1 MQASVTVM
9 LLIAGAFLMNY
20 AIASEQLDKLLASW
34 VIDAEFSRLGFL
46 LTINV
51 IFLILGCLIDT
62 GTLILVLVPLLLPT
76 TNALGINPVHFGV
89 LITINIMIG
98 LITPPFGMRLF
109 TLAKLGDV
117 PIGEIVADL
126 LPFLLALIL
135 ALAIVTFVPQTVLWL
150 PALFGF

>member
-1 MQASVTVM
+1 MAIS
-9 LLIAGAFLMNY
+9 ISEAFVWIN
-20 AIASEQLDKLLASW
+20 
-34 VIDAEFSRLGFL
+34 SRLARSRRRRVYTCC
-46 LTINV
+46 LT
-51 IFLILGCLIDT
+51 DT
-62 GTLILVLVPLLLPT
+62 WTLILVLVPLLLPT

-98 LITPPFGMRLF
+98 LITPPFGMLLF